1 MINQEQYLTNIKNTL
16 RKHLLTKEN
25 IDKRNKVIEV
35 TGISDSSLKQYCSF
49 NYKSI
54 PSPEVIPILCNI
66 FDITI
71 YEYYGIENPSNLSI
85 EEQELIKNYRSQS
98 EHKATVNKIYGMK

>member
-1 MINQEQYLTNIKNTL
+1 MLNQEQYLTNIKNTL

-54 PSPEVIPILCNI
+54 PSPELIPILCNI

-71 YEYYGIENPSNLSI
+71 YEYYGIENPTDLSI
-85 EEQELIKNYRSQS
+85 EEQELIKNYRLQS